1 MSRSIIGRSRS
12 TTAALL
18 VLFVAV
24 ATSRPARG
32 ADASVPASH
41 TAGTVPP
48 KPPVTW
54 IPAWHMDPRPPGASI
69 RYIILHD
76 TETPGV
82 SEARVIARHFRNPD
96 SGVSAHFIIGKRG
109 EILQCVPEAWRAWH
123 AGESY
128 IAGLDH
134 LNDVSLGIELV
145 NAQTGRDPFPRVQIA
160 SLEALLAHLM
170 TVHGIPWSRV
180 LGHRQITLKPE
191 VKRDPADNFPWTRV
205 ADGVARRL
213 AAFPRNGREAI
224 TSR

>member
-1 MSRSIIGRSRS
+1 MYRSITGRSRS
-12 TTAALL
+12 RSTALL
-18 VLFVAV
+18 VWVLSM
-24 ATSRPARG
+24 ATSWAAWA
-32 ADASVPASH
+32 ADDLAPPGDAVV
-41 TAGTVPP
+41 TVPP
-48 KPPVTW
+48 KPLVTW
-54 IPAWHMDPRPPGASI
+54 VPAWHMDPRPPGTQL

-96 SGVSAHFIIGKRG
+96 SSVSAHFIIGKRG

-128 IAGLDH
+128 VAGLDH

-145 NAQTGRDPFPRVQIA
+145 NAQTGRDPFPHAQLA

-191 VKRDPADNFPWTRV
+191 VKRDPADNFPWSRV

-213 AAFPRNGREAI
+213 ATLPRNGRQAV